1 MRLQSKQQTESLTK
15 KWDRLIRRHKLL
27 KLYDFEESQVKELTG
42 KDTEWEQTFDHLK
55 EVAPVQSWEP
65 ILAAPYSA
73 EVEEATAETAR
84 LYCQQIN
91 TEEAHDP
98 KRHFTDSKVCFAV
111 AETEELF
118 LTERT
123 DHYGRSDARVHSN
136 WEGHQSIDNT
146 SSSHH
151 RNLDKGDRRRT
162 RFTAPQTRATDQNN
176 TIVIIIQKQEVSQR
190 IDKPATSLFRSSW
203 WQHVSDSYNAR

>member
-1 MRLQSKQQTESLTK
+1 M
-15 KWDRLIRRHKLL
+15 
-27 KLYDFEESQVKELTG
+27 KELTG

-91 TEEAHDP
+91 TEEADDP

-136 WEGHQSIDNT
+136 
-146 SSSHH
+146 
-151 RNLDKGDRRRT
+151 
-162 RFTAPQTRATDQNN
+162 
-176 TIVIIIQKQEVSQR
+176 
-190 IDKPATSLFRSSW
+190 
-203 WQHVSDSYNAR
+203 